1 MGHDLLQGPLS
12 VVRRGPP
19 RVSVAIPLYNEEQG
33 VDELIRRVGNLL
45 STLPGGPHE
54 MVLVNDGSRDRTIE
68 KLEAAAARDPRIVV
82 VGLSRNFGH
91 QAALTA
97 ALDFVSG
104 DVVVAMD
111 GDLQDSPEA
120 IPQMIARYQ
129 EGYDVVYVKR
139 VQRKEGLALRLCY
152 FLFYRLAAKM
162 SSIELPLDAGDFGLM
177 SYRVVEQLRGM
188 REQHRYLR
196 GLRSW
201 VGFKQIGIEV
211 ERAARH
217 QGETKYSAIKLLKL
231 ASDGLFAFSTVP
243 LRMAAVL
250 GAVAMFASSAFALY
264 SIVAKFIFSTTPKG
278 FTALIVVATFLAGVH
293 LFFLG
298 VIGEYVGRIYEE
310 SKGRPLYV
318 VGTIVRNQ
326 QAVTAPQPGPLV
338 RRLAVPVE
346 PESELATL

>member
-1 MGHDLLQGPLS
+1 M
-12 VVRRGPP
+12 VV
-19 RVSVAIPLYNEEQG
+19 
-33 VDELIRRVGNLL
+33 VD
-45 STLPGGPHE
+45 
-54 MVLVNDGSRDRTIE
+54 DGSRDRTALR
-68 KLEAAAARDPRIVV
+68 LEMAAARDARLVAV
-82 VGLSRNFGH
+82 SLSRNFGH

-104 DVVVAMD
+104 DVVVVMD

-120 IPQMIARYQ
+120 IPEMIARYQ

-139 VQRKEGLALRLCY
+139 VQRKEGVALRLCY
-152 FLFYRLAAKM
+152 WLFYRLAARM

-201 VGFKQIGIEV
+201 VGFRQIGIEV
-211 ERAARH
+211 ERAARAH
-217 QGETKYSAIKLLKL
+217 GETKYSALKLLKL
-231 ASDGLFAFSTVP
+231 ASDGLFAFSAMP
-243 LRMAAVL
+243 LRMAAVV
-250 GAVAMFASSAFALY
+250 GALAMAASSAFAVY
-264 SIVAKFIFSTTPKG
+264 SIVARLLFSMAPRG
-278 FTALIVVATFLAGVH
+278 FTSLIVVATFLAGVQ

-318 VGTIVRNQ
+318 VGNIVRRHS
-326 QAVTAPQPGPLV
+326 ALSAAAIASRPAI
-338 RRLAVPVE
+338 RAE
-346 PESELATL
+346 PETELATL

>member
-1 MGHDLLQGPLS
+1 MGHDLLQGSPS
-12 VVRRGPP
+12 VVRRGHP
-19 RVSVAIPLYNEEQG
+19 RVSVAIPVYNEEHG
-33 VDELIRRVGNLL
+33 VDELIRRVGNVL
-45 STLPGGPHE
+45 SALQGGPHE
-54 MVLVNDGSRDRTIE
+54 MVLVDDGSSDRTLPR
-68 KLEAAAARDPRIVV
+68 LEAAAQRDPRIVAV
-82 VGLSRNFGH
+82 ALSRNFGH

-97 ALDFVSG
+97 ALDFVGG

-111 GDLQDSPEA
+111 GDLQDAPEA
-120 IPQMIARYQ
+120 IPQMLERYQ

-139 VQRKEGLALRLCY
+139 VQRKEGLLLRLCY
-152 FLFYRLAAKM
+152 WLFYRVAARM

-201 VGFKQIGIEV
+201 VGFRQIGIEV
-211 ERAARH
+211 ERAAREH
-217 QGETKYSAIKLLKL
+217 GETKYSAIKLLKL

-243 LRMAAVL
+243 LRLAAIV
-250 GAVAMFASSAFALY
+250 GAFAMLASSAFAVY
-264 SIVAKFIFSTTPKG
+264 SIVAKFMFDTTPRG

-310 SKGRPLYV
+310 SKRRPLYV
-318 VGTIVRNQ
+318 VGNIVRREQ
-326 QAVTAPQPGPLV
+326 QLGTA
-338 RRLAVPVE
+338 RLAAQRTAITAE
-346 PESELATL
+346 PPSELATL

>member
-1 MGHDLLQGPLS
+1 MGHDLFQRPS
-12 VVRRGPP
+12 TPDRRGAP
-19 RVSVAIPLYNEEQG
+19 RVSVAIPLYNEERG
-33 VDELIRRVGNLL
+33 VDELIQRVGNVL
-45 STLPGGPHE
+45 SSLPGGPHE
-54 MVLVNDGSRDRTIE
+54 MVVVDDGSRDRTFLR
-68 KLEAAAARDPRIVV
+68 LEIAAARDTRLVV

-104 DVVVAMD
+104 DVVVVMD
-111 GDLQDSPEA
+111 GDLQDAPEA
-120 IPQMIARYQ
+120 IPEMIARYQ

-139 VQRKEGLALRLCY
+139 VQRKEGVALRLCY
-152 FLFYRLAAKM
+152 WLFYRLAARM

-201 VGFKQIGIEV
+201 VGFRQIGIEV
-211 ERAARH
+211 ERAARAH
-217 QGETKYSAIKLLKL
+217 GETKYSALKLLKL
-231 ASDGLFAFSTVP
+231 ASDGLFAFSAVP
-243 LRMAAVL
+243 LRMAAVV
-250 GAVAMFASSAFALY
+250 GALAMAASSAFALY
-264 SIVAKFIFSTTPKG
+264 SIVAKFLFSTTPRG
-278 FTALIVVATFLAGVH
+278 FTALIVVATFLAGVQ

-318 VGTIVRNQ
+318 VGNIVRRH
-326 QAVTAPQPGPLV
+326 AALSAGAIASQP
-338 RRLAVPVE
+338 AIAAE
-346 PESELATL
+346 PETELATL

>member
-1 MGHDLLQGPLS
+1 M
-12 VVRRGPP
+12 VV
-19 RVSVAIPLYNEEQG
+19 
-33 VDELIRRVGNLL
+33 VD
-45 STLPGGPHE
+45 
-54 MVLVNDGSRDRTIE
+54 DGSRDRTFLR
-68 KLEAAAARDPRIVV
+68 LEFAAARDPRLVV

-104 DVVVAMD
+104 DVVVVMD
-111 GDLQDSPEA
+111 GDLQDAPEA
-120 IPQMIARYQ
+120 IPEMLARYK

-152 FLFYRLAAKM
+152 WLFYRLAARM

-201 VGFKQIGIEV
+201 VGFRQIGIEV
-211 ERAARH
+211 ERAARAH
-217 QGETKYSAIKLLKL
+217 GETKYSALKLLKL
-231 ASDGLFAFSTVP
+231 ASDGLFAFSAVP
-243 LRMAAVL
+243 LRMAAVV
-250 GAVAMFASSAFALY
+250 GALAMAASSAFALY
-264 SIVAKFIFSTTPKG
+264 SIVAKFLFSTTPRG
-278 FTALIVVATFLAGVH
+278 FTALIVVATFLAGVQ

-318 VGTIVRNQ
+318 VGNIVRRHS
-326 QAVTAPQPGPLV
+326 ALSAGSVSS
-338 RRLAVPVE
+338 RRAIE
-346 PESELATL
+346 AESETELATL

>member
-1 MGHDLLQGPLS
+1 
-12 VVRRGPP
+12 
-19 RVSVAIPLYNEEQG
+19 LYNEEQG

-45 STLPGGPHE
+45 ATLPGGPHE
-54 MVLVNDGSRDRTIE
+54 MVLVNDGSRDHTLE
-68 KLEAAAARDPRIVV
+68 KLEAAAARDSRIVV

-120 IPQMIARYQ
+120 IPQMIARYE

-152 FLFYRLAAKM
+152 WLFYRVAAKM

-211 ERAARH
+211 ERAARA
-217 QGETKYSAIKLLKL
+217 QGETKYSALKLLKL
-231 ASDGLFAFSTVP
+231 AFDGLFAFSTVP

-250 GAVAMFASSAFALY
+250 GALAMFASSAFAVY
-264 SIVAKFIFSTTPKG
+264 SIIAKFIFSTTPKG

-318 VGTIVRNQ
+318 VGTLVRAQ
-326 QAVTAPQPGPLV
+326 QAIAASQPGPLV
-338 RRLAVPVE
+338 RAPAIPAQPE
-346 PESELATL
+346 PELATL

>member
-1 MGHDLLQGPLS
+1 M
-12 VVRRGPP
+12 VV
-19 RVSVAIPLYNEEQG
+19 
-33 VDELIRRVGNLL
+33 VD
-45 STLPGGPHE
+45 
-54 MVLVNDGSRDRTIE
+54 DGSRDRTFLR
-68 KLEAAAARDPRIVV
+68 LEIAAARDPRLVV

-104 DVVVAMD
+104 DVIVVMD

-120 IPQMIARYQ
+120 IPEMIARYQ

-139 VQRKEGLALRLCY
+139 VQRKEGVALRLCY
-152 FLFYRLAAKM
+152 WLFYRLAARM

-201 VGFKQIGIEV
+201 VGFRQIGIEV
-211 ERAARH
+211 ERAARAH
-217 QGETKYSAIKLLKL
+217 GETKYSALKLLKL
-231 ASDGLFAFSTVP
+231 ASDGLFAFSAVP
-243 LRMAAVL
+243 LRMAAIV
-250 GAVAMFASSAFALY
+250 GALAMAASSAFALY
-264 SIVAKFIFSTTPKG
+264 SIVAKFLFSTTPRG
-278 FTALIVVATFLAGVH
+278 FTALIVVATFLAGVQ

-318 VGTIVRNQ
+318 VGNIVRRHP
-326 QAVTAPQPGPLV
+326 ALSAAAIASQPAIP
-338 RRLAVPVE
+338 AE
-346 PESELATL
+346 PETELATL